1 MLILSMENISTRE
14 IETNSPSDNKINLI
28 NFKNKKIKI
37 IIFLIILFSILIS
50 SILFL
55 IQKSKSTKSIPNS
68 NSNSVTNYNQNVSPT
83 GGNDQVEAGWIK
95 YRNDVLGIEFI
106 YPESWGEV
114 LTSPSRNI
122 THLSSI
128 NKDFLDSEDNDYRY
142 MVKLTFSNQYS
153 ISFDFINNLFPGNY
167 ELDVNSFQ
175 KLLKTGD
182 ICQYQINTENSHGY
196 SEKYNKCKDNVKN
209 TLIFYDSSKDYYNY
223 SIKQFFYKKLNNNY
237 FDNLLIKN
245 SVASYQSNE
254 SNLNFDQ
261 VLQKDK
267 YQKAG
272 EKLMSDFEKTVNSI
286 KVFSPPIPTQIVF
299 QENENEDGNINTI
312 RKYYYL
318 LATQK
323 LSEAYNMYANKNI
336 SFEEFNNWYNQVFY
350 TNIYN
355 LKLISSNRYQFN
367 IDIYEENEPI
377 SKYLVVM
384 EVNDN
389 KINTLSSEERF
400 DDEVKFGEYSAFTRI
415 KLGKDEVVLVKDG
428 VQKVIDSGNN
438 SWKNASELDTY
449 RSFGHLRFSP
459 KGTYLIYGVSGW
471 EWGSSIFYDISKN
484 KKIDIDLSY
493 ADIFLTDDEKYL
505 LSCTSAGIGS
515 GVSAII
521 YSGPSFSVKKDFKSI
536 IETFASPMQ
545 SECSYSKEKSE
556 FTIIITD
563 DNNQQKTVKYNLNTN
578 QEIIN

>member
-55 IQKSKSTKSIPNS
+55 IQKSKSTKSVPNS
-68 NSNSVTNYNQNVSPT
+68 NSNSVVNYNQNVSPT

-95 YRNDVLGIEFI
+95 YQNDVLGIEFI

-114 LTSPSRNI
+114 STSPSRNI

-128 NKDFLDSEDNDYRY
+128 NKDFLDSENNDYRY

-153 ISFDFINNLFPGNY
+153 ISFDFINNLFPGSY

-196 SEKYNKCKDNVKN
+196 SEKYNNCKDNVKN

-286 KVFSPPIPTQIVF
+286 KVFSPPSPTQIVF
-299 QENENEDGNINTI
+299 QENEDGNINTI

-336 SFEEFNNWYNQVFY
+336 SFEKFNDWYNQVFY
-350 TNIYN
+350 TNVYN
-355 LKLISSNRYQFN
+355 IKSINSNKYQFN
-367 IDIYEENEPI
+367 VDIYEENEPI
-377 SKYLVVM
+377 SKYLVLM
-384 EVNDN
+384 EVSNN
-389 KINTLSSEERF
+389 KINTLYSEEILS
-400 DDEVKFGEYSAFTRI
+400 DEVKFGEYSAYIRL
-415 KLGKDEVVLVKDG
+415 KSGKNEVVLAKNG
-428 VQKVIDSGNN
+428 IQKVIDSGDNDWEN
-438 SWKNASELDTY
+438 KMSTTMFFDDPK
-449 RSFGHLRFSP
+449 FSP
-459 KGTYLIYGVSGW
+459 KGTYLIYYTVGW
-471 EWGSSIFYDISKN
+471 EWGSSIFYDIAKN

-521 YSGPSFSVKKDFKSI
+521 YSTPNFNVKKDFKSI

-545 SECSYSKEKSE
+545 SKCSYSKEKSE

-563 DNNQQKTVKYNLNTN
+563 DNNQQKTIKYNPYTN
-578 QEIIN
+578 QETIN